1 MQDALIFVIRTLVDL
16 YIITFVLRLI
26 MQWIRADARNPL
38 SQFILRVT
46 DPLVVPVRR
55 VVPTAWGFDTPT
67 FLVMFAIQALTTT
80 ALLNMTCLT
89 SPDIGQILAV
99 SLVQL
104 LHLVLNIYFF
114 LILAYVILSWVAS
127 GAYNPA
133 VLLLTSIVEP
143 VLRPFRRWIPPIGG
157 LDLSPLFVFI
167 AIGALMRLLPAG
179 RVVAGLVCTSL
190 GGLI

>member
-26 MQWIRADARNPL
+26 MHWIRADARNPL
-38 SQFILRVT
+38 SQFVLRVT

-67 FLVMFAIQALTTT
+67 FIVMFAIQALTTT

>member
-26 MQWIRADARNPL
+26 MHWIRADARNPL
-38 SQFILRVT
+38 SQFVLRVT

-67 FLVMFAIQALTTT
+67 FLVMFAIQALTTA

-104 LHLVLNIYFF
+104 LHLALNIYFF
-114 LILAYVILSWVAS
+114 LILAYVILSWVA
-127 GAYNPA
+127 
-133 VLLLTSIVEP
+133 
-143 VLRPFRRWIPPIGG
+143 
-157 LDLSPLFVFI
+157 
-167 AIGALMRLLPAG
+167 
-179 RVVAGLVCTSL
+179 
-190 GGLI
+190 